1 MLHRELNGHSAT
13 IILNQDTVLMA
24 LQHVCMYTLRRT
36 DEWIDIGSS
45 IFISVS
51 GKASIMYTVMSSISM

>member
-1 MLHRELNGHSAT
+1 
-13 IILNQDTVLMA
+13 MA

-51 GKASIMYTVMSSISM
+51 GKASIMYTMMSSISMQSPVVLRGLTHLVTS